1 MQTKI
6 PHFQSFQG
14 LYNLTLEEY
23 AFVDKGPGS
32 PYEDRKKISMG
43 RNQMLADFGVRV
55 QDFDDPVVV
64 NGKINEI
71 DLTFDLLLVSER
83 MEESLVLLK

>member
-1 MQTKI
+1 
-6 PHFQSFQG
+6 
-14 LYNLTLEEY
+14 
-23 AFVDKGPGS
+23 
-32 PYEDRKKISMG
+32 MG

-55 QDFDDPVVV
+55 QDFDDPQVV